1 MNKSA
6 TAQAHAYVEMKNIN
20 KTFGTVH
27 ANKDVNFAI
36 HKGEIH
42 ALLGENGSGKSTL
55 VSMLSGE
62 YSPDSGAIYIDG
74 KEVVFSSPKDA
85 INAGIGIVHQHF
97 KLVDVLSAKEN
108 IVMGRKAGF
117 IHSKEL
123 SGQIKEIAD
132 RYGLAVD
139 PDKKVYQMSVGEQ
152 QTVEILKMLYRNADV
167 LILDEPT
174 AVLTPQE
181 IKRLFEILNRMKA
194 EGCAIVIITHKL
206 REVMEISD
214 KVTVLRKGESIATLE
229 TKSLDAHQLT
239 EMMVGY
245 AVNLKIERAEVPDE
259 NKKTVLEV
267 KNLTL
272 KGQHNNEIIKNISF
286 YLRTGEILGVAGIAG
301 SGQKELCESI
311 AGLYKPSGG
320 DILLNGKSILGLSP
334 LEIVQQGINMSFVPE
349 DRLGMGLVG
358 SLNVIDN
365 VMLRSYR
372 NSKGIFIDRKAGK
385 LKAEHIVDHYDVST
399 PSVYHQVKKLSGG
412 NIQKVLLGREIDSN
426 PQVLITAYPARGLD
440 IGASYNIYNVL
451 NEQKKEG
458 VAILYIGEDLDVILE
473 LCDRIMVLSNGEI
486 MNVVNARKVTK
497 EQLGWMMLGEQ
508 SDYGQAKQNVVERE
522 EDHA

>member
-194 EGCAIVIITHKL
+194 EGCACL
-206 REVMEISD
+206 
-214 KVTVLRKGESIATLE
+214 
-229 TKSLDAHQLT
+229 
-239 EMMVGY
+239 
-245 AVNLKIERAEVPDE
+245 
-259 NKKTVLEV
+259 
-267 KNLTL
+267 
-272 KGQHNNEIIKNISF
+272 
-286 YLRTGEILGVAGIAG
+286 
-301 SGQKELCESI
+301 
-311 AGLYKPSGG
+311 LYTS
-320 DILLNGKSILGLSP
+320 SLGL
-334 LEIVQQGINMSFVPE
+334 
-349 DRLGMGLVG
+349 
-358 SLNVIDN
+358 
-365 VMLRSYR
+365 
-372 NSKGIFIDRKAGK
+372 
-385 LKAEHIVDHYDVST
+385 
-399 PSVYHQVKKLSGG
+399 
-412 NIQKVLLGREIDSN
+412 
-426 PQVLITAYPARGLD
+426 
-440 IGASYNIYNVL
+440 
-451 NEQKKEG
+451 
-458 VAILYIGEDLDVILE
+458 
-473 LCDRIMVLSNGEI
+473 
-486 MNVVNARKVTK
+486 
-497 EQLGWMMLGEQ
+497 
-508 SDYGQAKQNVVERE
+508 
-522 EDHA
+522 